1 MTHIA
6 YAYAV
11 YSLHIYSVSEGQVK
25 GWIIYKECEEN
36 LKPESYEIQR
46 FVEAAAEQGIEL
58 KVLRPEQFDLIVTR
72 EDKKSVFVDGVPDML
87 PDFVLPRMGA
97 GTSYFALSILRHL
110 EKLGVPCINSSV
122 SVETVKDKLFTQQI
136 LAEKNLPVPKTMLMK
151 FPVDTELIEQQIG
164 FPVVIK
170 AISGSQGKGVFLAEK
185 KAHLTDL
192 MQLIELTNPR
202 FNLILQE
209 FVQTSFGRDLRV
221 FVIGGRVVGCME
233 RQSADMGFKANFSAG
248 GKVIRREVTPEI
260 EWMATEAARI
270 LGLDIAGVDL
280 LFAED
285 HFKICEVNSSP
296 GFQGLSSCCNVN
308 IPEEVYHYIRIRYGM
323 FK

>member
-1 MTHIA
+1 M
-6 YAYAV
+6 
-11 YSLHIYSVSEGQVK
+11 Q
-25 GWIIYKECEEN
+25 GWIIYRETEAD
-36 LKPESYEIQR
+36 LKPESYEIQC
-46 FVEAAAEQGIEL
+46 FIDVANQQNITL
-58 KVLRPEQFDLIVTR
+58 KVLKPEQFDIIVTR
-72 EDKKSVFVDGVPDML
+72 EDRKSIFVDGSPVPL

-97 GTSYFALSILRHL
+97 GTTYFALSILRHL
-110 EKLGVPCINSSV
+110 EKLGVPCINSSLGI
-122 SVETVKDKLFTQQI
+122 ETVKDKLFTHQI

-151 FPVDTELIEQQIG
+151 LPVDAQLVENQIG

-192 MQLIELTNPR
+192 IQLIELTNPK

-209 FVQTSFGRDLRV
+209 FVKPSFGRDLRV

-233 RQSADMGFKANFSAG
+233 RMAADTGFKANFSAG
-248 GKVIRREVTPEI
+248 GKVKKHEVTPEI
-260 EWMATEAARI
+260 EWLATEATRI

-280 LFAED
+280 LFDEN

-296 GFQGLSSCCNVN
+296 GFQGLQSCCNIN
-308 IPEEVYHYIRIRYGM
+308 IPQEIYHYLRIRFGM
-323 FK
+323 FY

>member
-1 MTHIA
+1 M
-6 YAYAV
+6 
-11 YSLHIYSVSEGQVK
+11 K
-25 GWIIYKECEEN
+25 GWIIYKDCEEN
-36 LKPESYEIQR
+36 LKPESFEVQR
-46 FVEAAAEQGIEL
+46 FVEVATEQGIDL

-72 EDKKSVFVDGVPDML
+72 EDKKSIFVDGVPDAL

-122 SVETVKDKLFTQQI
+122 SVETVKDKLFTHQI
-136 LAEKNLPVPKTMLMK
+136 LAERNMPVPKTMLMK
-151 FPVDTELIEQQIG
+151 FPVDTALIEQQIG

-185 KAHLTDL
+185 KAHLIDL
-192 MQLIELTNPR
+192 MQLIELTNPK

-209 FVQTSFGRDLRV
+209 FVQTSHGRDLRV

-233 RQSADMGFKANFSAG
+233 RQSSDTGFKANYSAG
-248 GKVIRREVTPEI
+248 GTVKPHDVTPEI
-260 EWMATEAARI
+260 EWLATEAARI

-280 LFAED
+280 LFDED

-308 IPEEVYHYIRIRYGM
+308 IPQEVYHYIRIRYGM

>member
-1 MTHIA
+1 M
-6 YAYAV
+6 
-11 YSLHIYSVSEGQVK
+11 K
-25 GWIIYKECEEN
+25 GWIIYKETEDN
-36 LKPESYEIQR
+36 IKPDSFEIQR
-46 FVEAAAEQGIEL
+46 LIEVAAEQNIGL
-58 KVLRPEQFDLIVTR
+58 SVLHPEQLDVIVTR
-72 EDKKSVFVDGVPDML
+72 EDKRSIFVDGRPDAL

-97 GTSYFALSILRHL
+97 GTTYFALSILRHL
-110 EKLGVPCINSSV
+110 EKLGVPCINSSQ
-122 SVETVKDKLFTQQI
+122 SVETVKDKLYTQQI

-151 FPVDTELIEQQIG
+151 FPVDAELIEQQIG

-185 KAHLTDL
+185 KSHLVDL
-192 MQLIELTNPR
+192 IQLIELTNPK

-233 RQSADMGFKANFSAG
+233 RMAADTGFKANYSAG
-248 GKVIRREVTPEI
+248 GTVRAHEVTPEI
-260 EWMATEAARI
+260 EWLATEAARI

-280 LFAED
+280 LFDGD

-296 GFQGLSSCCNVN
+296 GFQGLSSCCDVN
-308 IPEEVYHYIRIRYGM
+308 IPAEIYHYIRIRYGM
-323 FK
+323 FG

>member
-1 MTHIA
+1 M
-6 YAYAV
+6 
-11 YSLHIYSVSEGQVK
+11 K
-25 GWIIYKECEEN
+25 GWIIYKDTEEN
-36 LKPESYEIQR
+36 LKPESFEIQR
-46 FVEAAAEQGIEL
+46 FIEVAQQQGIGL
-58 KVLRPEQFDLIVTR
+58 CVLRPEQFDLIVTR
-72 EDKKSVFVDGVPDML
+72 EDKKSIFVDGKPDAL

-97 GTSYFALSILRHL
+97 GTTYYALSILRHL
-110 EKLGVPCINSSV
+110 EKLGVPCINSSA
-122 SVETVKDKLFTQQI
+122 SVDTVKDKLYTHQI
-136 LAEKNLPVPKTMLMK
+136 LAERNMPVPKTMLMK
-151 FPVDTELIEQQIG
+151 LPIDAELVEQQIG

-185 KAHLTDL
+185 KTHLIDL
-192 MQLIELTNPR
+192 IQLIELTNPK

-233 RQSADMGFKANFSAG
+233 RTASDTGFKANFSSG
-248 GKVIRREVTPEI
+248 GSVRQHEVTPEI
-260 EWMATEAARI
+260 EWLATEAARI

-280 LFAED
+280 LFDED

-308 IPEEVYHYIRIRYGM
+308 IPEEIYHYIRIRYGM

>member
-1 MTHIA
+1 M
-6 YAYAV
+6 
-11 YSLHIYSVSEGQVK
+11 K
-25 GWIIYKECEEN
+25 GWIIYKDTEEN
-36 LKPESYEIQR
+36 LKPESFEIQR
-46 FVEAAAEQGIEL
+46 FVEVAAEQGIEL
-58 KVLRPEQFDLIVTR
+58 RVFRPEQFDLIVTR
-72 EDKKSVFVDGVPDML
+72 EDKKSIFVDGVPDSL

-97 GTSYFALSILRHL
+97 GTTYFALSILRHL
-110 EKLGVPCINSSV
+110 EKLGVPCINSST
-122 SVETVKDKLFTQQI
+122 SVETVKDKLYTQQI

-151 FPVDTELIEQQIG
+151 FPIDESIVEQQIG

-192 MQLIELTNPR
+192 MQLIELTNPK

-233 RQSADMGFKANFSAG
+233 RIAADTGFKANYSAG
-248 GKVIRREVTPEI
+248 GRVQQHEVTPEI
-260 EWMATEAARI
+260 EWLATEAARI

-280 LFAED
+280 LFDED

-308 IPEEVYHYIRIRYGM
+308 IPAEIFHYIRIRYGM
-323 FK
+323 FR

>member
-1 MTHIA
+1 M
-6 YAYAV
+6 
-11 YSLHIYSVSEGQVK
+11 K
-25 GWIIYKECEEN
+25 CWIIYKECEEN
-36 LKPESYEIQR
+36 LKPESFEIQC
-46 FVEAAAEQGIEL
+46 FVDVAAEQGIEL
-58 KVLRPEQFDLIVTR
+58 RVLRPEQFDLIVTR
-72 EDKKSVFVDGVPDML
+72 EDKKSIFVDGVPDML

-136 LAEKNLPVPKTMLMK
+136 LAERNMPVPKTMLMK
-151 FPVDTELIEQQIG
+151 FPVDLALIEQQIG

-185 KAHLTDL
+185 KAQLTDL
-192 MQLIELTNPR
+192 MQLIELTNPK

-233 RQSADMGFKANFSAG
+233 RQSSDTGFKANFSSG
-248 GKVIRREVTPEI
+248 GTVKQHEVTPEI

-280 LFAED
+280 LFDED

-308 IPEEVYHYIRIRYGM
+308 IPAEIYHYIRIRFGM
-323 FK
+323 FG

>member
-1 MTHIA
+1 M
-6 YAYAV
+6 
-11 YSLHIYSVSEGQVK
+11 Q
-25 GWIIYKECEEN
+25 GWIIYRETEMN
-36 LKPESYEIQR
+36 LKPESYEIQC
-46 FVEAAAEQGIEL
+46 FLDVAKEQNITLRVL
-58 KVLRPEQFDLIVTR
+58 KPEQFDIIVTR
-72 EDKKSVFVDGVPDML
+72 EDRKSIFVDGSPVPL

-110 EKLGVPCINSSV
+110 EKLGVPCINSSLGI
-122 SVETVKDKLFTQQI
+122 ETVKDKLFTHQI

-151 FPVDTELIEQQIG
+151 LPVDSELVENQIG

-192 MQLIELTNPR
+192 IQLIELTNPK

-209 FVQTSFGRDLRV
+209 FVRSSFGRDLRV
-221 FVIGGRVVGCME
+221 FVIGGRVIGCME
-233 RQSADMGFKANFSAG
+233 RTAADTGFKANFSAG
-248 GKVIRREVTPEI
+248 GKVTRHEVTPEI
-260 EWMATEAARI
+260 EWLATEATRI

-280 LFAED
+280 LFDES

-296 GFQGLSSCCNVN
+296 GFEGLQSCCNVN
-308 IPEEVYHYIRIRYGM
+308 IPQEIYHYIRIRFGM
-323 FK
+323 FF

>member
-1 MTHIA
+1 M
-6 YAYAV
+6 
-11 YSLHIYSVSEGQVK
+11 K
-25 GWIIYKECEEN
+25 GWIIYKDTEEN
-36 LKPESYEIQR
+36 LKPESFEIQR
-46 FVEAAAEQGIEL
+46 FIEVAQQQGIEL
-58 KVLRPEQFDLIVTR
+58 KVLRPEQFDFIVTR
-72 EDKKSVFVDGVPDML
+72 EDKKSIFVDGVPDAL

-97 GTSYFALSILRHL
+97 GTTYFALSILRHL
-110 EKLGVPCINSSV
+110 EKLGVPCINSSA
-122 SVETVKDKLFTQQI
+122 SVDTVKDKLYTHQI
-136 LAEKNLPVPKTMLMK
+136 LAERNMPVPKTMLMK
-151 FPVDTELIEQQIG
+151 FPIDAELIEQQIG

-185 KAHLTDL
+185 KSHLIDL
-192 MQLIELTNPR
+192 IQLIELTNPK

-209 FVQTSFGRDLRV
+209 FVQSSFGRDLRV

-233 RQSADMGFKANFSAG
+233 RQAEGSGFKANFSAG
-248 GKVIRREVTPEI
+248 GSVSQHEVTPEI
-260 EWMATEAARI
+260 EWLATEAARI

-280 LFAED
+280 LFDKD

-296 GFQGLSSCCNVN
+296 GFEGLSSCCNVN